1 MKVRR
6 IGTTDRCGVMHGIV
20 FLNSAIR
27 AAEFPARVIVDG
39 HGEVVDPTKEISLV
53 GWDYLSI

>member
-6 IGTTDRCGVMHGIV
+6 IGTTDRYGVIHGIV

-53 GWDYLSI
+53 GWD